1 MNARRN
7 RKMDSLLVHI
17 PQLKIS
23 WCLKISVLLG
33 LSGYMAH
40 IVYHGPL
47 CSLLRNSTVIR
58 KNELNTEGTNR
69 QLYSRTPP
77 STQSYII
84 HALVCIHICMC
95 VLLCEWTSACMF
107 MCVNGCMRGSLR
119 AWLCAHKGLEL
130 KFVSKYAVE
139 ES

>member
-1 MNARRN
+1 MSGQRN
-7 RKMDSLLVHI
+7 QKMDLPLVRI

-58 KNELNTEGTNR
+58 KNELNTEGTTNSFIHVH
-69 QLYSRTPP
+69 LHP
-77 STQSYII
+77 QS
-84 HALVCIHICMC
+84 HTCTCMHICI
-95 VLLCEWTSACMF
+95 SGF
-107 MCVNGCMRGSLR
+107 
-119 AWLCAHKGLEL
+119 LCAWSHAWMAACVDHCMHGC
-130 KFVSKYAVE
+130 VHTQD
-139 ES
+139 